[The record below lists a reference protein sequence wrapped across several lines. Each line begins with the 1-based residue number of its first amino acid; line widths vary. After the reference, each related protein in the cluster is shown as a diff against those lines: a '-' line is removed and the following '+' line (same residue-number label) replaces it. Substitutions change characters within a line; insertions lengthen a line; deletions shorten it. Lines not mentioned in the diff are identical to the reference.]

1 MDEYIKKL
9 SSAIGVE
16 ESLVR
21 KHISKSI
28 RFMNYR
34 GLYYAVFRRDLF
46 GYREGTTVLLGRQPL
61 IVHGYPSIQRLALLE
76 GVTKHMIDRIIV
88 EEKMNG
94 YNVRTIV
101 YEDEVYAI
109 TRGGFICPYTTA
121 RIRKLYGKNLKLL
134 FNEHPDIVVAGE
146 VVGTENPYVV
156 YDYPEAGGFD
166 YFVFDILHDG
176 KLQPLKLR
184 DEIAEKYSLK
194 TVKTLGT
201 LDKHDLDALKEIINR
216 LEKERREGVVIKDP
230 EHRVPPLKYT
240 TVYINIRDIAEG
252 MRYPFDEGRGYLFSR
267 IIRLIAQGYEYRWNK
282 DTLNKIALE
291 LGKAILDPAINTLKE
306 RANGKLVAATYR
318 LVFPS
323 LKDYEDYIDYVEKIG
338 LDFIIRIAEER
349 PDGSLIVEI
358 TKLKDTNG
366 IYSKILETGY
376 SPLD

>member
-9 SSAIGVE
+9 SSAIGIE
-16 ESLVR
+16 ESLIK
-21 KHISKSI
+21 KHIGKSI
-28 RFMNYR
+28 RLMNYR

-46 GYREGTTVLLGRQPL
+46 GYREGTTVLLGRQPF

-76 GVTKHMIDRIIV
+76 GVTKHMIDRVVV

-94 YNVRTIV
+94 YNVRTVV
-101 YEDEVYAI
+101 YEDEIYAI

-121 RIRKLYGKNLKLL
+121 RIRRLYGKNLKLL
-134 FNEHPDIVVAGE
+134 FNEYPDIVVAGE

-194 TVKTLGT
+194 TVRTLGI
-201 LDKHDLDALKEIINR
+201 LDKCDLDALKEIINR
-216 LEKERREGVVIKDP
+216 LEKEKREGVVIKDP

-267 IIRLIAQGYEYRWNK
+267 IIRLIAQGYEYGWNK
-282 DTLNKIALE
+282 DTLNKVALE
-291 LGKAILDPAINTLKE
+291 LGKAILEPAINTLKE

-323 LKDYEDYIDYVEKIG
+323 LKDYEDYIDYIEKIG
-338 LDFIIRIAEER
+338 LEFIARIAEER

-358 TKLKDTNG
+358 TKLKDTHG
-366 IYSKILETGY
+366 IYTKILETGY